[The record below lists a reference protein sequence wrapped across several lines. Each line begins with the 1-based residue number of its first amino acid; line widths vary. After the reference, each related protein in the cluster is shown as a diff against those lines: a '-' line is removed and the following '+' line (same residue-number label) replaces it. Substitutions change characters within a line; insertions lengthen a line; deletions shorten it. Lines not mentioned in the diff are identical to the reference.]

1 MRGLGDKI
9 PRGQLYFEP
18 AEIYPA
24 LARGLTTGLQRG
36 PSVRELEVRFAQ
48 LTGAPGALALP
59 RTRIAIY
66 TLLQAM
72 DLPAGGD
79 VIMSPVTIPDVVNA
93 VLLAGLR
100 PAFVDLGER
109 TCNMDPDALADAFS
123 ERTCAILV
131 THLCGLPTDMD
142 RVMALAEPRA
152 IPVIEDC
159 SQIIG
164 GSWRGQAPGLV
175 GHAGVYSLTT
185 LKPVS
190 SFYGCLAVSRDA
202 ALLSRVADLTAHFPP
217 PKASDFLGVI
227 ARDTLFYLVTHP
239 TLFSW
244 GTYYAAR
251 ALERLAPVGT
261 SEIQKGNLPLVRF
274 QPSTRRAAWPSTMLV
289 QYTDCQASIALPA
302 LERMPEQTARRVA
315 LATHLY
321 ERLEAQGVP
330 GLPVMPSG
338 GQAVYW
344 RCPLWTQDRDEL
356 RAWLTDRYVD
366 TATSGLLC
374 ATREPAFSDLHR
386 PTPHAGHFMD
396 EVVFLPIHPSMT
408 EDDMTYVA
416 DCVGEFFRARR

>member
-1 MRGLGDKI
+1 MRALGDKI

-18 AEIYPA
+18 AEVYAA
-24 LARGLTTGLQRG
+24 LARGLPSGLQRG
-36 PSVRELEVRFAQ
+36 PKVEALEARFAEM
-48 LTGAPGALALP
+48 TGAPRALALP
-59 RTRIAIY
+59 RTRIAVY
-66 TLLQAM
+66 ALLQAM
-72 DLPAGGD
+72 ELPAGGD

-100 PAFVDLGER
+100 PVFVDLGER
-109 TCNMDPDALADAFS
+109 TCNMDPEALAAALS

-142 RVMALAEPRA
+142 RVMAVAQPRDL
-152 IPVIEDC
+152 PVIEDC
-159 SQIIG
+159 SQSMG
-164 GSWRGQAPGLV
+164 GSWRDQAPGLV

-190 SFYGCLAVSRDA
+190 SFYGCLAVSRDED
-202 ALLSRVADLTAHFPP
+202 LLSRVSGLTAHYPP

-239 TLFSW
+239 RLFSW

-251 ALERLAPVGT
+251 VLERLAPVGT

-274 QPSTRRAAWPSTMLV
+274 QPSTRRSAWPATMLV
-289 QYTDCQASIALPA
+289 QYTDCQAAIALPA
-302 LERMPEQTARRVA
+302 LERMPEETAHRVA

-321 ERLEAQGVP
+321 ARLEAHGVP
-330 GLPVMPSG
+330 GLPVIPSG
-338 GQAVYW
+338 GEAVYW
-344 RCPLWTQDRDEL
+344 RCPLWTTARDEL

-386 PTPHAGHFMD
+386 PAPHADRFMD
-396 EVVFLPIHPSMT
+396 QVLFLPIHPSMT